1 MMHGDRSRGPPPYHP
16 GWGGLARKLVL
27 EENTVQMYGL
37 ALAPLMLQLE
47 CSLQV
52 SAQQRR
58 SYRGRG
64 FRLFH
69 SRALSFASYQSPIYA
84 GL

>member
-27 EENTVQMYGL
+27 EENTVQTMYGL

-47 CSLQV
+47 CSLQ
-52 SAQQRR
+52 ARR
-58 SYRGRG
+58 GSDAHTLGVGSDCFILGR
-64 FRLFH
+64 
-69 SRALSFASYQSPIYA
+69 
-84 GL
+84 